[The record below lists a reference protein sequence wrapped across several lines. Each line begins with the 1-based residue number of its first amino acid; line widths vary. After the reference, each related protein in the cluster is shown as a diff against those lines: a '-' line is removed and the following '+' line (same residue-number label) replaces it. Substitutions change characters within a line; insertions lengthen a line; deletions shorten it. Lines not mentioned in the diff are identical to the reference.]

1 MMLFLNDEFG
11 KSWQGDDP
19 FAIVQSIEGTVFRKV
34 KSRRTLRF
42 SLNGESYFLKL
53 HLGIGW
59 SEVLKDLVQFRLPV
73 TSAENEWNA
82 INRLHELDIDT
93 MTVAAYGKKGINPA
107 TLKSFLIIEDL
118 NDTVSLEEYC
128 AGWSKQRPIFSVKR
142 NLIEK
147 IAGISRVI
155 HVNGICHRDFYI
167 CHFLL
172 HNVQNNQPVE
182 DNLRL
187 SLIDLHRA
195 LIKSNLG
202 ERWIVK
208 DIAGLYFSSM
218 DIGLTQRDLF
228 RFMRSYKQKNLRLTL
243 EQDSDFWNRVSEKA
257 SSLYRKLSG
266 SN

>member
-1 MMLFLNDEFG
+1 MLFLNDEFS
-11 KSWQGDDP
+11 KSWQEDDP
-19 FAIVQSIEGTVFRKV
+19 FAVVQSIEGTVFRKV
-34 KSRRTLRF
+34 KSRKTLRF

-82 INRLHELDIDT
+82 INRLHELDIKT

-107 TLKSFLIIEDL
+107 TRQSFLVTEDL
-118 NDTVSLEEYC
+118 NDTVSLEKYC
-128 AGWSKQRPIFSVKR
+128 SGWSNQRPAFSVKS

-147 IAGISRVI
+147 IANISRTM
-155 HVNGICHRDFYI
+155 HLNGICHRDFYI

-172 HNVQNNQPVE
+172 HNVKNNEPVE

-195 LIKSNLG
+195 LIKRDLG
-202 ERWIVK
+202 NRWIVK

-228 RFMRSYKQKNLRLTL
+228 RFMRGYKQNSLRLTL
-243 EQDSDFWNRVSEKA
+243 EQDSDFWNQVSKKA
-257 SSLYRKLSG
+257 NLLYRKLNG